1 MLKDLFNKSCRIQL
15 EKAEMKAL
23 NDPPVDAKNIEIT
36 AEDSVTWK
44 KETDCLHVE
53 CTRHVGFEPA
63 CNFEITVTYAVDHYL
78 KEKNALD
85 KIEEKEIEQEVQGDI
100 PFYIQEKQGLM
111 GRVSLLI
118 AQLTSSFNGAPMIL
132 PPYYQMEE

>member
-1 MLKDLFNKSCRIQL
+1 MLKDLFNKKCRIQL

-23 NDPPVDAKNIEIT
+23 NDPPADAREIEVT

-44 KETDCLHVE
+44 KEADCLHVE

-63 CNFEITVTYAVDHYL
+63 CNFEITITYAVDHYL

-85 KIEEKEIEQEVQGDI
+85 TIEEKEIEQEVQGDI

-132 PPYYQMEE
+132 PPYYQMKE

>member
-1 MLKDLFNKSCRIQL
+1 MLKDLFNKRCRIQL
-15 EKAEMKAL
+15 ERVEMKAL
-23 NDPPVDAKNIEIT
+23 DDPPADAKGIEVA

-44 KETDCLHVE
+44 KEADCLHVE

-78 KEKNALD
+78 KEQNALD
-85 KIEEKEIEQEVQGDI
+85 KIEDAVIEQEVQSDI
-100 PFYIQEKQGLM
+100 LFYIQEKQGLM

-132 PPYYQMEE
+132 PPYYQLEE